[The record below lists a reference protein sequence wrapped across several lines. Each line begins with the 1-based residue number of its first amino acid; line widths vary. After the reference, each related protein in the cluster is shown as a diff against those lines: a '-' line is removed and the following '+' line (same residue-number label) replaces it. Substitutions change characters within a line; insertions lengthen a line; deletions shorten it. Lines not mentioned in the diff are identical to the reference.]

1 MKSWIF
7 EKMKKIG
14 KLLVRPKVKKREDKI
29 NKIGNERR
37 DITVDM
43 TEIKGQISRNNL
55 ARLNHEINLNRAI
68 SDKEIEYVI
77 RKVLTKT
84 LKNRGFYWTRL

>member
-1 MKSWIF
+1 MKSWIV

-68 SDKEIEYVI
+68 SDNAIESII
-77 RKVLTKT
+77 RKLLTKNT
-84 LKNRGFYWTRL
+84 QN

>member
-43 TEIKGQISRNNL
+43 TEIKGQIFRNNL
-55 ARLNHEINLNRAI
+55 ARLNHEINLNRVI